1 MLQYT
6 SWYFWTGIYLL
17 PRCDIRERLPPDV
30 DVSSLLE
37 RCEHV
42 ATMEVRLSPCLPVL
56 HFVTPLFS
64 CRGAHQCLSA
74 TGNNRLLVWNPSTSY
89 KHHFL
94 QTQRYK
100 TRLLSCCFK
109 ASNLQALPIS
119 IILMTSSEQL
129 TCFSCRPTTWTCCLP
144 SSRTRSFAFL
154 FKRSNTYIQ
163 AIRLRQIWTKTPCR

>member
-1 MLQYT
+1 M
-6 SWYFWTGIYLL
+6 WRKGKAA
-17 PRCDIRERLPPDV
+17 PRCECFL
-30 DVSSLLE
+30 SSGEVWTCGHYGRKTKSMPASPSFCNPLVFMQ
-37 RCEHV
+37 RCTSVPVCYWEQQ
-42 ATMEVRLSPCLPVL
+42 APCLKSKHQLPAS
-56 HFVTPLFS
+56 LF
-64 CRGAHQCLSA
+64 AD
-74 TGNNRLLVWNPSTSY
+74 
-89 KHHFL
+89 
-94 QTQRYK
+94 RYK
-100 TRLLSCCFK
+100 TWLLSCCFK